1 MKISNLGVEFIKK
14 CEGCSLKAYI
24 DTAGVRTIGYGHAYW
39 GGEVI
44 ISEEKASELLKSDLK
59 KFESAVEKFN
69 AKYNWTQNEF
79 DALVSFAFNLGGIE
93 KLTENGTRSKKEIS
107 EKMLLYHNSGGK
119 KVPGLVKRRYA
130 EQLIFMEGK
139 YLKEPY
145 GNDKKAYSM
154 LEPYPVQVNADIRKA
169 VKDVLKGKYAN
180 GNVRENALMEN
191 GYDVNDVKAAVNI
204 LYGLKSKE
212 VDLKKLQ
219 KFRFTLNNIINML
232 GLVE

>member
-1 MKISNLGVEFIKK
+1 MKISNLGVEFIKS

-39 GGEVI
+39 EGEVI

-93 KLTENGTRSKKEIS
+93 KLTADGTRSKKEIS
-107 EKMLLYHNSGGK
+107 EKMLLYYNSGGK
-119 KVPGLVKRRYA
+119 KIPGLVKRRIA
-130 EQLIFMEGK
+130 EQMIFREGK

-145 GNDKKAYSM
+145 GNDKKAYCM
-154 LEPYPVQVNADIRKA
+154 LKSCAAQVKADTRKA
-169 VKDVLKGKYAN
+169 VKDVLKGKYGN

-191 GYDVNDVKAAVNI
+191 GYDAKDVKAAVNI

-212 VDLKKLQ
+212 VDLKKL
-219 KFRFTLNNIINML
+219 KALRFTINDIINML
-232 GLVE
+232 DLVE